1 MCDDVSFFFASRK
14 SQTGVRLKGK
24 PLGACTSVWFVS
36 LARHAHPQ
44 REDVETKIFM
54 AMGLC
59 TLKAKLTLK
68 KSSRMA
74 GKKTTQSALITVW
87 RQFGKLL
94 LMLCVLVRLLTSGAH
109 SQDCACELELHVS
122 SSGFSLEGG
131 MSEKGCT
138 SADLAGRSCKWTFE
152 NYNPSWSFS
161 RSHSTAWTQE
171 ALFRNINRKGDL
183 MKVPKSPI
191 REQQVQSSS
200 SLNFGSQSYL
210 LIPPA

>member
-152 NYNPSWSFS
+152 NYIPSWSFS

-183 MKVPKSPI
+183 MKVP
-191 REQQVQSSS
+191 RV
-200 SLNFGSQSYL
+200 L
-210 LIPPA
+210 

>member
-1 MCDDVSFFFASRK
+1 MSVVFFFASRK

-74 GKKTTQSALITVW
+74 GKKTKQSALITVW

-94 LMLCVLVRLLTSGAH
+94 FMLWVLVRLLMSGQH
-109 SQDCACELELHVS
+109 REDCACELELHVS
-122 SSGFSLEGG
+122 SSGFILEGG

-138 SADLAGRSCKWTFE
+138 SADSAGRSCSWTFK
-152 NYNPSWSFS
+152 NHIPSWSFS
-161 RSHSTAWTQE
+161 RSGSKAWTQE
-171 ALFRNINRKGDL
+171 ALFRNNNRNGDFNEI
-183 MKVPKSPI
+183 PKSPI
-191 REQQVQSSS
+191 REQPIQSSN
-200 SLNFGSQSYL
+200 SLNFGSLSFL